1 MQGKFRFAVKVCIC
15 LAVFILTG
23 FVLLVLAYCLPTE
36 RMRRNVADST
46 EQISSEGCYFQWVKG
61 YKNAQADT
69 YTDASLILNAIY
81 PGSGHL
87 LQDAMNAPRILYGD
101 DDNENSVILLA
112 TGKEGETHEVHY
124 GRYWHGSLIFLKPM
138 LLLFDLSD
146 IRIISMILQVGLLF
160 LVIVGM
166 VKRELIKPL
175 FGLFLSVVLLNPVSM
190 IMCFCFSIE
199 YILMLAFTSYMLFYH
214 EKLREGWG
222 YYFFFLING
231 ILFVYFNELSFPMI
245 GFGIPMT
252 VYLLLSEETAM
263 TKVKKEF
270 AYGAMWLLGYG
281 TVWIGKWILSW
292 MITGFNYFAEA
303 LGQAKRYTSDHAT
316 WEIENPSTLDRL
328 LKNMNVYFK
337 WPYLLLFIL
346 MLLLISFYLIR
357 GYKNISRD
365 NIVQMLPYFLMLLF
379 PPAIWVILGN
389 GYSYV
394 HYWFTHRLI
403 SISAF
408 AGICMILQITEKK
421 KDDLLYAEDHFS
433 R

>member
-1 MQGKFRFAVKVCIC
+1 MKEKYKFAVWICIC
-15 LAVFILTG
+15 LLVSILTG
-23 FVLLVLAYCLPTE
+23 FVLLSLAYCLPTGK
-36 RMRRNVADST
+36 MRQNVADSA
-46 EQISSEGCYFQWVKG
+46 EQVSSEGGYFQWAKG

-81 PGSGHL
+81 PGSGHI
-87 LQDAMNAPRILYGD
+87 LQDAMNAPRILYGE
-101 DDNENSVILLA
+101 DNNEQSVVFLA
-112 TGKEGETHEVHY
+112 TGKEGETHEVFY

-138 LLLFDLSD
+138 LLLFDLAD
-146 IRIISMILQVGLLF
+146 IRMISMILQMGLLF

-166 VKRELIKPL
+166 VKREMVKPL
-175 FGLFLSVVLLNPVSM
+175 IGLFLSVILLNPVSM
-190 IMCFCFSIE
+190 IMCFCFSAE
-199 YILMLAFTSYMLFYH
+199 YILMLAFTAYMLFHH
-214 EKLREGWG
+214 EKLCEGWR

-231 ILFVYFNELSFPMI
+231 IFFVYFNELSFPMI

-263 TKVKKEF
+263 EKVKKEF
-270 AYGAMWLLGYG
+270 TYGVMWLLGYG
-281 TVWIGKWILSW
+281 TMWVGKWILSW

-303 LGQAKRYTSDHAT
+303 MEQAKRYTSDHAT
-316 WEIENPSTLDRL
+316 WEVENPSIWDRL

-337 WPYLLLFIL
+337 WPYLLLVISL
-346 MLLLISFYLIR
+346 LLLIAFYLIR

-365 NIVQMLPYFLMLLF
+365 NIVQMLPYFLMTLF
-379 PPAIWVILGN
+379 PPAIWIILGN

-403 SISAF
+403 AISAF
-408 AGICMILQITEKK
+408 AGICMILQLTEKK
-421 KDDLLYAEDHFS
+421 RNDLFYEKSNFI